1 MNGRVR
7 LRSAFITAA
16 VSAFAVIALCGCDKN
31 IVSLSSASAEPG
43 SFSAA
48 NTADCL
54 PDVTLVDQYGKPV
67 PLPSLK
73 GQPVLIDF
81 IYTTCPTLCPLLT
94 AKFASVAKLLGRQ
107 LGTKVTLVSITLDPG
122 HDHPKQ
128 LLAYAKS
135 HEADH
140 KGWLFLTGT
149 PAQVESVLAVYHIK
163 RQINP
168 DGSIGHVAEGFL
180 LGPNGHQ
187 VRQYDTL
194 QVPPKIVTSDIG
206 RTLAPG

>member
-1 MNGRVR
+1 
-7 LRSAFITAA
+7 SAFF
-16 VSAFAVIALCGCDKN
+16 VGAFSILTLIALGGCDKN
-31 IVSLSSASAEPG
+31 TVSLSSASTEPG
-43 SFSAA
+43 SFSAS

-54 PDVTLVDQYGKPV
+54 PDVTLMNQYGQS
-67 PLPSLK
+67 LSLASLK
-73 GQPVLIDF
+73 GRPVLIDF

-94 AKFASVAKLLGRQ
+94 AKFASVAKLLGAR
-107 LGTKVTLVSITLDPG
+107 LGTKVNLVSITLDPE

-135 HEADH
+135 HEANH
-140 KGWLFLTGT
+140 PGWLFLTGT
-149 PAQVESVLAVYHIK
+149 PAQVERVLGVYHIK

-180 LGPNGHQ
+180 LGPDGHQ

-194 QVPPKIVTSDIG
+194 QVPPKIVTSDID
-206 RTLAPG
+206 RTLAHG